1 MIIDLLSIYEKN
13 QEIKKQVEEIKEKKE
28 LNELIGCILNGEETF
43 TTDIKELLE
52 KIGLKYKKNESYL
65 CYSPFTKNG
74 LYEIKLNKTNI
85 KKIQEYIDRE
95 GK

>member
-1 MIIDLLSIYEKN
+1 MNIDLLSIYEKN
-13 QEIKKQVEEIKEKKE
+13 QEIQKQVEEIKEKKE
-28 LNELIGCILNGEETF
+28 LNELIGYILNGKETF
-43 TTDIKELLE
+43 STDIKELLE
-52 KIGLKYKKNESYL
+52 KIGLKYKKRENYL
-65 CYSPFTKNG
+65 CYTPFTRNG